1 MTHRIEL
8 WVNPHGC
15 AFMLLLWLLVGDCEV
30 VLCNSSEGAERWKL
44 LLIPCPAAAKSFFP
58 HRRKHWLVQLAGA
71 SSHPAAPRE
80 ILWGSGLPANWSND
94 SSLVPG
100 GTITYLGA
108 WDVRDPWWRLTEV
121 QGGRVRDVDLGT
133 RPTSGSGIEVK
144 AKMGG
149 WLEPVPVSSSGSAL
163 LTLRSLFPRP
173 DHPVLHVSW
182 NDAVAYCTWAGKRLP
197 TEAEWEYS
205 CRGGLQNRYL
215 EGLPLLNSMW
225 ILFLNPQELTLD
237 S

>member
-1 MTHRIEL
+1 MAVPL
-8 WVNPHGC
+8 CSCCGC
-15 AFMLLLWLLVGDCEV
+15 LLVT
-30 VLCNSSEGAERWKL
+30 LRWFFATL
-44 LLIPCPAAAKSFFP
+44 LKELSAGSFCSYHVQQLHNRSFLTEESIGWCS
-58 HRRKHWLVQLAGA
+58 WLVHLHTLLHHVRFSG
-71 SSHPAAPRE
+71 
-80 ILWGSGLPANWSND
+80 GSGLPANWSNV
-94 SSLVPG
+94 SSLGRG
-100 GTITYLGA
+100 GIITYLGA

-121 QGGRVRDVDLGT
+121 RGGRVGDVDLGT

-163 LTLRSLFPRP
+163 LTLRSLFPRS

-225 ILFLNPQELTLD
+225 NFFLNPQELTLD

>member
-1 MTHRIEL
+1 M
-8 WVNPHGC
+8 
-15 AFMLLLWLLVGDCEV
+15 
-30 VLCNSSEGAERWKL
+30 
-44 LLIPCPAAAKSFFP
+44 
-58 HRRKHWLVQLAGA
+58 
-71 SSHPAAPRE
+71 
-80 ILWGSGLPANWSND
+80 
-94 SSLVPG
+94 PG
-100 GTITYLGA
+100 GIITYLGA
-108 WDVRDPWWRLTEV
+108 WDVRNPWWRLIQV
-121 QGGRVRDVDLGT
+121 QWGRVGGVDLDT
-133 RPTSGSGIEVK
+133 RPTSQSGIEVK

-215 EGLPLLNSMW
+215 KGVPLLNSMW
-225 ILFLNPQELTLD
+225 ILFLNPLELTLD

>member
-1 MTHRIEL
+1 MAVPLCSCCGWSLVTVRWFFATLLKEL
-8 WVNPHGC
+8 SAG
-15 AFMLLLWLLVGDCEV
+15 
-30 VLCNSSEGAERWKL
+30 
-44 LLIPCPAAAKSFFP
+44 SFCSYHVQQLQNRSFLTEESNGWCS
-58 HRRKHWLVQLAGA
+58 WLVLLHTLLHQLRFSG
-71 SSHPAAPRE
+71 
-80 ILWGSGLPANWSND
+80 GSGLPANWSNV

-100 GTITYLGA
+100 GIITYLGA
-108 WDVRDPWWRLTEV
+108 WDVRNPWWRLIQV
-121 QGGRVRDVDLGT
+121 QWGRVGGVDLDT
-133 RPTSGSGIEVK
+133 RPTSQSGIEVK

-163 LTLRSLFPRP
+163 LTLHSLFPRP

-215 EGLPLLNSMW
+215 KGVPLLNSMW
-225 ILFLNPQELTLD
+225 SLFLNPLELTLD